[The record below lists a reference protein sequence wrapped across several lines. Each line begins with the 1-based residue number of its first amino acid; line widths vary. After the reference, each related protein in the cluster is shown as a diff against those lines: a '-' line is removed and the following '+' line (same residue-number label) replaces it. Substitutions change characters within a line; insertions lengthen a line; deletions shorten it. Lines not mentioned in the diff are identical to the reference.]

1 MSALIENLLSP
12 DWLVPHGH
20 CYLWQPGLVT
30 LHAVADSLIAL
41 AYYSIPVSLAVLI
54 RQRRDLPFS
63 RIFWLFAAFIIACG
77 TTHLMEVWT
86 LWHAAYWVSGV
97 LKAITAAISIYTAL
111 ELIPLV
117 PQILAFPSPAQL
129 AQANR
134 LLEEQV
140 QQRQEAEM
148 KLQLLNEA
156 LEKRVEQRTAALQE
170 ANETLIRQT
179 QRQQVIAQLGQHALS
194 GMPLQRLYQLA
205 IQRASQMLEADL
217 GYILRKAPDQHLLL
231 MAGIGWE
238 TGSMAQRQFSSE
250 IIWDSGY
257 GLHAED
263 PVNAADLSH
272 ETRFQV
278 SSLLQEHKATSG
290 LFLAVHNG
298 PDRFGVLGV
307 FTTTP
312 RHFTT
317 DDAHFL
323 QAVAVILATAIER
336 NQSESAL
343 KQHESR
349 LRLALENS
357 PVAMFSQ
364 NHELR
369 YTWVYNPKHNTRT
382 EDLLGKTDWEVMADE
397 NPHILSLKEKVLQTG
412 ESSREKLAITLNGI
426 TVHYDF
432 ILEPIWENEEI
443 AGLIGLAID
452 ITEQQA
458 LERMKDEFLSVVSHE
473 LRTPLSSL
481 HGSLQLLTTG
491 RLGTLNPKGQ
501 RLVDIAA
508 QNTDRLVRLVTDIL
522 DLERLESGK
531 LEIRKTACNAADLIT
546 QAIDTMQ
553 AMADEAGIRL
563 TGSPQTIQLWADPDR
578 ILQVLTNLLSN
589 AIKFSPRQSEVK
601 IDVRYEW
608 DLQVLFRVSDQG
620 RGIPKNKL
628 ETIFERFGQ
637 VDATDSRRKGGTG
650 LGLPICRTIVRQ
662 HGGRIWATSQVD
674 QGSTF
679 CFTLPLDP
687 ENQLSLI
694 EPATLM
700 LPAPSSKG
708 LSAPKATTDP

>member
-1 MSALIENLLSP
+1 MSGA
-12 DWLVPHGH
+12 
-20 CYLWQPGLVT
+20 
-30 LHAVADSLIAL
+30 
-41 AYYSIPVSLAVLI
+41 
-54 RQRRDLPFS
+54 
-63 RIFWLFAAFIIACG
+63 
-77 TTHLMEVWT
+77 
-86 LWHAAYWVSGV
+86 

-117 PQILAFPSPAQL
+117 PQILAVPSPAQL
-129 AQANR
+129 AQANQ

-156 LEKRVEQRTAALQE
+156 LEKHVEQRTAALRK
-170 ANETLIRQT
+170 ANDTLIRQT
-179 QRQQVIAQLGQHALS
+179 QRQQVIAELGQHALS
-194 GMPLQRLYQLA
+194 GLPLKILYQLA
-205 IQRASQMLEADL
+205 IQRATQMLETDL
-217 GYILRKAPDQHLLL
+217 GYILRKRPDHHLLL
-231 MAGIGWE
+231 VAGIGWE
-238 TGSMAQRQFSSE
+238 AGTIDQQQFSSE
-250 IIWDSGY
+250 IVWDNGY
-257 GLHAED
+257 GLQAKD
-263 PVNAADLSH
+263 PVNIADLSR

-278 SSLLQEHKATSG
+278 STLLQEHKARSG
-290 LFLAVHNG
+290 LFLPIHNG

-307 FTTTP
+307 FTRAS

-323 QAVAVILATAIER
+323 QAMAVILATAIER

-364 NHELR
+364 NRELR

-397 NPHILSLKEKVLQTG
+397 NPHIIALKEKVLQTG
-412 ESSREKLAITLNGI
+412 ESSRDKLAITLNGI

-501 RLVDIAA
+501 RLVDIAV

-531 LEIRKTACNAADLIT
+531 LEIRKTTCNAAELIT

-563 TGSPQTIQLWADPDR
+563 TGCPQPIHLWADPDR

-601 IDVRYEW
+601 LDVRYEW
-608 DLQVLFRVSDQG
+608 DQQVLFRVRDQG

-628 ETIFERFGQ
+628 ESIFERFGQ
-637 VDATDSRRKGGTG
+637 VDASDSRRKGGTG

-674 QGSTF
+674 QGSSF
-679 CFTLPLDP
+679 FFTLPLDP
-687 ENQLSLI
+687 ENQRNQI
-694 EPATLM
+694 EPPTLM
-700 LPAPSSKG
+700 S
-708 LSAPKATTDP
+708 SAPIAEGVTAPEAKTES